1 MDSRKVVYQETAIV
15 AIGEVIMSAI
25 MVGVFAVLGY
35 FKLNVLW
42 GAVTGCLA
50 MSANYFLMAVVVS
63 VAADKA
69 SAGQVKE
76 AQKMIKVSS
85 LLRLLLLGVI
95 MFIGFKLGAN
105 VIAMLLPLLF
115 VRPILLLAEFFR
127 KKEGDKK

>member
-1 MDSRKVVYQETAIV
+1 MDSRKIVFQESLIV

-25 MVGVFAVLGY
+25 MVAVFAALGY
-35 FKLNVLW
+35 FKMNVLW

-50 MSANYFLMAVVVS
+50 MSANYFLMALVVT
-63 VAADKA
+63 VASDKA
-69 SAGQVKE
+69 AAGQVKQ
-76 AQKMIKVSS
+76 AQSMVKTSS
-85 LLRLLLLGVI
+85 LVRLLLLGVI

-115 VRPILLLAEFFR
+115 VRPILLFAEFFR

>member
-1 MDSRKVVYQETAIV
+1 MDSRKIVFQESLIV

-25 MVGVFAVLGY
+25 MVAVFAALGY
-35 FKLNVLW
+35 FKMHVLW

-50 MSANYFLMAVVVS
+50 MSANYFLMALVVT
-63 VAADKA
+63 VASDKA
-69 SAGQVKE
+69 AAGQVKQ
-76 AQKMIKVSS
+76 AQSMVKTSS
-85 LLRLLLLGVI
+85 LVRLLLLGVI

-115 VRPILLLAEFFR
+115 VRPILLFAEFFR

>member
-1 MDSRKVVYQETAIV
+1 MDSRKVVYQETVIV
-15 AIGEVIMSAI
+15 AIGEVILSAV
-25 MVGVFAVLGY
+25 MVGVFAALGY
-35 FKLNVLW
+35 FKMNVLW

-50 MSANYFLMAVVVS
+50 MTANYFLMAAVVS

-69 SAGQVKE
+69 TAGQVKE

-95 MFIGFKLGAN
+95 MFVGFKLGAN

-115 VRPILLLAEFFR
+115 VRPILLFAEFFR
-127 KKEGDKK
+127 KKEGDEK